1 MGQKGTVSMKTA
13 RGSPGAGS
21 YRCMCCLRTSPAGA
35 YSAAALLSMCPECY
49 ELTSIEE
56 LASGGRWL
64 GVPPSE
70 ALATIAR
77 VESLGG
83 DPSVWADL
91 KTKAER
97 AAEGGAA

>member
-1 MGQKGTVSMKTA
+1 MKTA

-21 YRCMCCLRTSPAGA
+21 YRCMCCLRASPAGV
-35 YSAAALLSMCPECY
+35 YGAAAMLSMCPECY

-64 GVPPSE
+64 GAPPSE
-70 ALATIAR
+70 ALAKIAAVKR
-77 VESLGG
+77 LGG
-83 DPSVWADL
+83 DASVWSKL

-97 AAEGGAA
+97 AIAEGGAA